1 MAFSDIYHKQV
12 GLLMRALPYV
22 AEESCFALKGGTAI
36 NLFIRNLPR
45 LSVDIDLTYLPVAE
59 RGQSL
64 TDIDAALKRIGE
76 RIREVDN
83 NIHITESA
91 PRSQNEITKLVVRT
105 KDRVQIKIEV
115 TPVLRGCVYDPVNMS
130 VAQKTEDEFGF
141 AEINVLSF
149 ADIYAGKIMAAL
161 DRQHPRDLFD
171 VHQLLEN
178 EGITDELRTAL
189 IVYLI
194 SHDHSPHSLLDPV
207 LRDISLDF
215 EQNFLSQHFCQEIL
229 TLHNYAHLN
238 HAIDHAGVNAA
249 LFRQSCFSALAC
261 QFADRFAHFF
271 ELALEGCARACRC
284 FQERS
289 CSSHIVPRGLP
300 LPNAA
305 LHHKSCPAFA
315 VL

>member
-1 MAFSDIYHKQV
+1 MAFSDVYHKQV
-12 GLLMRALPYV
+12 RLLMQTLPYV
-22 AEESCFALKGGTAI
+22 AEQSCFALKGGTAI

-59 RGQSL
+59 RGMSL
-64 TDIDAALKRIGE
+64 SDIDAALKRIGE
-76 RIREVDN
+76 RIREVDS
-83 NIHITESA
+83 NINITESA
-91 PRSQNEITKLVVRT
+91 PRSQNETTKLVVRT
-105 KDRVQIKIEV
+105 KDRVQIKVEV

-178 EGITDELRTAL
+178 EGITDELRTAI

-207 LRDISLDF
+207 LRDISQDF
-215 EQNFLSQHFCQEIL
+215 EQNFVGMTNEDV
-229 TLHNYAHLN
+229 TLDTLLN
-238 HAIDHAGVNAA
+238 ARENLISDVAGNMPNKHKEFLRSFYSRKPDWKLLGIDGVENLPAV
-249 LFRQSCFSALAC
+249 RW
-261 QFADRFAHFF
+261 R
-271 ELALEGCARACRC
+271 ELNLDKSGEGTCEELLRKLEKVI
-284 FQERS
+284 S
-289 CSSHIVPRGLP
+289 D
-300 LPNAA
+300 
-305 LHHKSCPAFA
+305 
-315 VL
+315 

>member
-1 MAFSDIYHKQV
+1 MAFSDIYHQQV
-12 GLLMRALPYV
+12 HLLMRTLPYV

-64 TDIDAALKRIGE
+64 SDIDAALKNIGK
-76 RIREVDN
+76 RLLAVDN
-83 NIHITESA
+83 TIQITESA
-91 PRSQNEITKLVVRT
+91 PRSQNEVTKLVVRT

-130 VAQKTEDEFGF
+130 VVQKAEEEFGF

-149 ADIYAGKIMAAL
+149 SDIYAGKIMAAL

-189 IVYLI
+189 IIYLI

-207 LRDISLDF
+207 LREISQDF
-215 EQNFLSQHFCQEIL
+215 EQNF
-229 TLHNYAHLN
+229 
-238 HAIDHAGVNAA
+238 G
-249 LFRQSCFSALAC
+249 
-261 QFADRFAHFF
+261 
-271 ELALEGCARACRC
+271 
-284 FQERS
+284 
-289 CSSHIVPRGLP
+289 SSGKLVGKNIANL
-300 LPNAA
+300 
-305 LHHKSCPAFA
+305 K
-315 VL
+315 

>member
-1 MAFSDIYHKQV
+1 MAFSDVYHRQV
-12 GLLMRALPYV
+12 RLLMRTLPYV

-64 TDIDAALKRIGE
+64 SDIDTALKNIGV
-76 RIREVDN
+76 RIRKADN
-83 NIHITESA
+83 SIHITESA

-105 KDRVQIKIEV
+105 KDRIQIKIEV
-115 TPVLRGCVYDPVNMS
+115 TPVLRGGVYDPVNMT
-130 VAQKTEDEFGF
+130 VAQKTEEEFGF

-171 VHQLLEN
+171 VHQLLKN

-194 SHDHSPHSLLDPV
+194 SHDHSPHSLLAPV
-207 LRDISLDF
+207 LKDISQDF
-215 EQNFLSQHFCQEIL
+215 EQNFVGMTTENIELD
-229 TLHNYAHLN
+229 TLLEAREKIITDVAGNMPDSHKEFLRSFYRRKPDWTLLGIDGAENLPAVRWRELN
-238 HAIDHAGVNAA
+238 LDKSGDGT
-249 LFRQSCFSALAC
+249 CE
-261 QFADRFAHFF
+261 
-271 ELALEGCARACRC
+271 ELLRKLEKVIG
-284 FQERS
+284 
-289 CSSHIVPRGLP
+289 
-300 LPNAA
+300 
-305 LHHKSCPAFA
+305 
-315 VL
+315 